1 MMIHRRTASPI
12 KNQEPS
18 LSCRRSRLL
27 QVQYWSD
34 SKNRWM
40 DAIVEGI
47 RLKD

>member
-1 MMIHRRTASPI
+1 MFFALQIALET
-12 KNQEPS
+12 
-18 LSCRRSRLL
+18 LG

-47 RLKD
+47 RLKDPLAFHELLSQ